1 MTVTYSLDV
10 ANSSFFCL
18 YRLLFRWKGSIWKSI
33 WAELLVW
40 LTLYSTLSAIYRLA
54 LLPHQRVIFEDLCV
68 FFDTYSSF
76 IPITF
81 MLGFYV
87 SAVFNR
93 WWQIFDNIGWIDTPA
108 LWITEYVRG
117 HTERARMMRRT
128 LIRYLVLTQAMVFRD
143 VAAGVRKRFPT
154 MNHLVTAGL
163 MTEKE
168 HDHFNSIIT
177 TKAKYWVPMHWVF
190 SLIRVAKE
198 EGKIPGDIV
207 YVDLMEKIR
216 QYRVQILSLT
226 LYDWVPVPLV
236 YTQVVHLAVRSY
248 FAVAVLGR
256 QYLRPAEGRN
266 LSIDS
271 ANTVG
276 LNVVDNAYDKFPELE
291 RDQFWEDT
299 IPEPLYTAESA
310 QRPINPQIGS
320 CVDMATED
328 DAYMLRPRRRT
339 ISRSSHWDGEL
350 GTDDVVPVIGV
361 EKHKENSRSSSSSL
375 EQFGETFHNNVAPP
389 NLHVAHGNSRSVPDG
404 LKISLEN
411 TDRQRSPVSPKSNVD
426 WFVDEL
432 PVIEEEEQERRRVAS
447 EEDRLFNVP
456 EYEETDNSQEKNAKK
471 KEDIEE
477 ETSKKPEERVKKLVS
492 DSKRPRV
499 LQLQA
504 TCLTFAFA
512 KLGLCYGCMYGLRKI
527 RLCEV

>member
-1 MTVTYSLDV
+1 
-10 ANSSFFCL
+10 
-18 YRLLFRWKGSIWKSI
+18 
-33 WAELLVW
+33 
-40 LTLYSTLSAIYRLA
+40 
-54 LLPHQRVIFEDLCV
+54 
-68 FFDTYSSF
+68 
-76 IPITF
+76 
-81 MLGFYV
+81 
-87 SAVFNR
+87 
-93 WWQIFDNIGWIDTPA
+93 
-108 LWITEYVRG
+108 
-117 HTERARMMRRT
+117 
-128 LIRYLVLTQAMVFRD
+128 
-143 VAAGVRKRFPT
+143 
-154 MNHLVTAGL
+154 
-163 MTEKE
+163 
-168 HDHFNSIIT
+168 
-177 TKAKYWVPMHWVF
+177 MHWVF

-216 QYRVQILSLT
+216 QYRVQVLSLT

-236 YTQVVHLAVRSY
+236 YTQDTVESENVKKSTDNEGYRLKNEVVHLAVRSY

-271 ANTVG
+271 ANTIDLYVPVMSILQFIFFMGWMKVAEVLLNPLGEDDDDFECNYILDRNLEVG

-361 EKHKENSRSSSSSL
+361 EKHKENSRSSSPSL

-404 LKISLEN
+404 LKISLDQTE
-411 TDRQRSPVSPKSNVD
+411 RQKSPVSPKSNVD

-447 EEDRLFNVP
+447 EEGSIKSSMSGNSKNLLRVFDTSLPDRLFNVP
-456 EYEETDNSQEKNAKK
+456 EYEETENGQEKNAKTKDDRGRDDEKDVK
-471 KEDIEE
+471 KE
-477 ETSKKPEERVKKLVS
+477 
-492 DSKRPRV
+492 
-499 LQLQA
+499 
-504 TCLTFAFA
+504 
-512 KLGLCYGCMYGLRKI
+512 
-527 RLCEV
+527 